1 MRVLVVRIGNMNAYP
16 PSVSLI
22 NALHDL
28 GHEVIII
35 TTKDSVG
42 VEKSI
47 PEGIKVEYINLIYLE
62 TSLTRR
68 IINKN
73 TIKSKLLQL
82 IKKYYTN
89 DSVVW
94 LEDDATIKHVVYD
107 IENYNYVIRLDE
119 LNEELYM
126 TQHFR
131 YKLLSL
137 DASRIGNNALAV
149 VMPEYNRAQMTKVW
163 WKLEKMPYV
172 LPNKPYVSD
181 SIDLSNKKYEFENS
195 ICKVIDEIGDKKIV
209 LYQGKMHPER
219 PVEPFIEAVQ
229 DLDDFVFVV
238 NARSSEGVEKRYRN
252 CYHIGFIS
260 PPFHLQ
266 VTQMAHIGIVAYIPG
281 IGTDSVLNALYC
293 APNKIFEYGSFGVPF
308 ISNDLPPLRNLFDK
322 YECGTIVDINDPD
335 NIRDMI
341 LQIDR
346 HYDFYSQ
353 NVKTMN
359 DSVDYKKL
367 VENLMDEVVARIG
380 NRK

>member
-62 TSLTRR
+62 TSLARR

-73 TIKSKLLQL
+73 AIKSNLLQL
-82 IKKYYTN
+82 IKKHYTN

-163 WKLEKMPYV
+163 WKLEKMP
-172 LPNKPYVSD
+172 
-181 SIDLSNKKYEFENS
+181 
-195 ICKVIDEIGDKKIV
+195 
-209 LYQGKMHPER
+209 
-219 PVEPFIEAVQ
+219 
-229 DLDDFVFVV
+229 
-238 NARSSEGVEKRYRN
+238 
-252 CYHIGFIS
+252 
-260 PPFHLQ
+260 
-266 VTQMAHIGIVAYIPG
+266 
-281 IGTDSVLNALYC
+281 
-293 APNKIFEYGSFGVPF
+293 
-308 ISNDLPPLRNLFDK
+308 
-322 YECGTIVDINDPD
+322 
-335 NIRDMI
+335 
-341 LQIDR
+341 
-346 HYDFYSQ
+346 
-353 NVKTMN
+353 
-359 DSVDYKKL
+359 
-367 VENLMDEVVARIG
+367 
-380 NRK
+380 